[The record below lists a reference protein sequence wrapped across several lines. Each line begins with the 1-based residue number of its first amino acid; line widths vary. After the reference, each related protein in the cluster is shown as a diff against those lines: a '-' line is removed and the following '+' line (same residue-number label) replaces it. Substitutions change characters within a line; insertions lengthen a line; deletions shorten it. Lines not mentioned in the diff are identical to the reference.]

1 MSRRLL
7 LLLDRSI
14 PPEMLADPRIRWRAR
29 LVQSFHLIGVVGFFA
44 AGLGSYFL
52 GVQRVVFSHIIT
64 VLLFTATFSLLRVT
78 RSFTLSATTVFVLG
92 LLGVA
97 ANAVEVGG
105 LVFILSWG
113 SVIACGAALLVGL
126 RAAVALCV
134 ANAAIAVAMSWAHRR
149 GVFPPVPISM
159 ERDLTQSVS
168 ATMVVVQ
175 MAVVMVFT
183 RAYFKEN
190 AALIRELDAARAEA
204 ERLNRAKSLFLA
216 TMSHEIRTPMNGV
229 LAASDLLRRA
239 SLPDDEHGLAE
250 LVYGSGESLLRILD
264 DMLDLSKLEAGR
276 VVIEARPFDPRRT
289 VADVV
294 ELMTPRAKEKG
305 VAVALTVDAELPE
318 ALMGDALRLRQV
330 LLNLVANGVK
340 FTERGAVTVTVQTL
354 PDSVVEWSVSD
365 TGAGMDADAL
375 ARVFEPF
382 SQADASVQRTHGGTG
397 LGLAISKHLV
407 EAMGGAIT
415 TESESGRGS
424 TFRFT
429 LTLPVVT
436 ESVAPTEAPVTLK
449 PVGAPVLVVDD
460 NDVNRR
466 VAQKM
471 LERLGIRCVAVTGGR
486 AALEALAEQDFALV
500 LMDRQMPDIDG
511 LEATRRLRAMGGA
524 RATIPV
530 LGLTAAGLEEDVAAC
545 RAAGMQE
552 VLLKPMTL
560 SALAHALARW
570 T

>member
-1 MSRRLL
+1 
-7 LLLDRSI
+7 
-14 PPEMLADPRIRWRAR
+14 MLADPRLRWRAR
-29 LVQSFHLIGVVGFFA
+29 VVQGFHLIGAVGFVVS
-44 AGLGSYFL
+44 GVGSYTF
-52 GVQRVVFSHIIT
+52 GGHHVARSQIVSVA
-64 VLLFTATFSLLRVT
+64 LFCVTFSLLRVT
-78 RSFTLSATTVFVLG
+78 GSFTVSATTVFVLG
-92 LLGVA
+92 LLGVTS
-97 ANAVEVGG
+97 NAIEVGG

-126 RAAVALCV
+126 RAAIALCV
-134 ANAAIAVAMSWAHRR
+134 ANGAVAIAMSWAHGR
-149 GVFPPVPISM
+149 GVFPPVPVSM

-168 ATMVVVQ
+168 AVMIVTQMV
-175 MAVVMVFT
+175 VVMVFT
-183 RAYFKEN
+183 RAYVAEN

-264 DMLDLSKLEAGR
+264 DVLDLSKLEAGR
-276 VVIEARPFDPRRT
+276 VTIEARPFDARRT

-305 VAVALTVDAELPE
+305 VTVALSVDDAVPG
-318 ALMGDALRLRQV
+318 ALTGDALRLRQV

-340 FTERGAVTVTVQTL
+340 FTERGAVTVTVRAL
-354 PDSVVEWSVSD
+354 AGGAVEWSVRD
-365 TGAGMDADAL
+365 TGPGMDADAL

-415 TESESGRGS
+415 VESEPGRGS
-424 TFRFT
+424 TFRFA
-429 LTLPVVT
+429 LALPVAT
-436 ESVAPTEAPVTLK
+436 EAVAPTEEPVTLK
-449 PVGAPVLVVDD
+449 PISAPVLVVDD
-460 NDVNRR
+460 NEVNRR

-471 LERLGIRCVAVTGGR
+471 LERLGIGCVAVESGR
-486 AALEALAEQDFALV
+486 AALAALAEQDFALV

-511 LEATRRLRAMGGA
+511 LEATRRLRAMGGV
-524 RATIPV
+524 RAAIPV

-560 SALAHALARW
+560 GALAQALARW